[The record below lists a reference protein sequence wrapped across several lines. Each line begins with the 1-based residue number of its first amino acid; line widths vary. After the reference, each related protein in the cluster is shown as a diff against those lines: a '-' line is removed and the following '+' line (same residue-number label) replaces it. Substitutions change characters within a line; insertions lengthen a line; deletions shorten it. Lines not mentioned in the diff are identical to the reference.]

1 MNFFL
6 NARYCLKLLLLL
18 VSSVCKVKGML
29 SLQKSRIGEALCWA
43 IRGQDSAFATHLG
56 DIFLKDYIKSGS
68 FACPDIL
75 DNLGSIVLTCDRFM
89 FIGKYQILLFFFLL
103 IFFFVDIL
111 SYK

>member
-1 MNFFL
+1 MWRAVGAIMHKYQNVLLIIKIYFL
-6 NARYCLKLLLLL
+6 LKLFLLL

-56 DIFLKDYIKSGS
+56 DLYLKEYVKDGS

-75 DNLGSIVLTCDRFM
+75 DNLGSIVVTCDRFM
-89 FIGKYQILLFFFLL
+89 FIGKY
-103 IFFFVDIL
+103 
-111 SYK
+111 